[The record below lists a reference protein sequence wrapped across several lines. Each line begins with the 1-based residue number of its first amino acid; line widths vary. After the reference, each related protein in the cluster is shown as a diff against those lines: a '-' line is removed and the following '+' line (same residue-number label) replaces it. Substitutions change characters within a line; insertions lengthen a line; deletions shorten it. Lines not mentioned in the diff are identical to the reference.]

1 LIAQADS
8 QWFRSLP
15 SKVQRRQFSKEEQA
29 RLASWSPSPIIDAAD
44 KALYKRGHQGKRSL
58 DSLFYS
64 TVTASSSLHS
74 MASPPRPVDSAIGVD
89 SSFYDSFRW
98 LDEEED
104 IDLSLDDY
112 HTHPAE
118 STPTAVSAPSTEAKR
133 PGRRKRSL
141 HKALSFSR
149 LQLGTISGNRSP
161 ATGQSSN
168 VPSIISNPASTTRQR
183 SNSRPMSSGAL
194 LRHAAQ
200 GSVASIDHPAQY
212 YQDPEARLKLRVYL
226 ASPQKFDEAIE
237 FGFPSLDHKEVV
249 SPRES
254 PTEPEPG
261 RKTQESGR
269 TFLEDDSVSILG
281 EIPGEN
287 KGAESE
293 LGPELLQNMFSPLSQ
308 DQSEWR
314 PSSSPKRSTDR
325 QFQVC
330 PLASE
335 NPTVNREMT
344 LKMTLTRADL
354 RTTGSTSP
362 LSTDKDDP
370 LKLADLPP
378 VTENYQGWDSPI
390 GETGLVR
397 RMWRKFRRR

>member
-1 LIAQADS
+1 LIAQADA

-15 SKVQRRQFSKEEQA
+15 SKVQRRQFSKVEQA

-44 KALYKRGHQGKRSL
+44 KALYKRGRQEKRSL

-74 MASPPRPVDSAIGVD
+74 MAYSTGPVDSAVGVD

-112 HTHPAE
+112 HTHLAE
-118 STPTAVSAPSTEAKR
+118 STPIAVSAPSREAKR

-149 LQLGTISGNRSP
+149 LQLGTIGGSRSP

-168 VPSIISNPASTTRQR
+168 VPSIISNTASTTRQR
-183 SNSRPMSSGAL
+183 SNSRPMSRGAL
-194 LRHAAQ
+194 PRHAAQ
-200 GSVASIDHPAQY
+200 GSIASIDHPAQY

-237 FGFPSLDHKEVV
+237 FGFPSLDHKEVL
-249 SPRES
+249 SPGES
-254 PTEPEPG
+254 ATEPG
-261 RKTQESGR
+261 RKTQESAR

-293 LGPELLQNMFSPLSQ
+293 FGPVLLQNMFSPLSP

-325 QFQVC
+325 PFQVC

-335 NPTVNREMT
+335 NPTINREMT

-378 VTENYQGWDSPI
+378 VTENYQGWDTPI
-390 GETGLVR
+390 GETGLVK
-397 RMWRKFRRR
+397 RMWRKFRIRRG